1 MRARAAMDP
10 AGDDDGDVVVATAVR
25 RAFRDVLGTSRRGV
39 GVDVETLETEVVERA
54 GASASGLAT
63 GSAVT
68 WVDVAVECVRSG
80 GATVVFGDGDV
91 DGDGDGGADVDV
103 EEDADAEDANA
114 DARTFARD
122 ARQRLAA
129 NSASSTAKN
138 DDGLEKMRL
147 IPSERLRAKVLGIG
161 DEATWENGLSAAAR
175 EALERVAS
183 SRERGTTTVEL
194 NEALGCKSSD
204 HLVKQLVAAGLVDCQ
219 KVSSAGKGT
228 QNVTQNVVFLKRF
241 APPAKIDDKV
251 AYYRAF
257 TRVLADRPDGIA
269 TSKDVRERLLDEF
282 RDAELFANR
291 TDRAKTKVFAAAKGE
306 LHRLGFVEPVK
317 SDHGDAVRLIK
328 PFVDIDTIN
337 IDDEDGDAAN
347 WTGRGCAGGIVL
359 EQTFETQLA
368 KKVADVDVP
377 ISQAEIFRD
386 FDVAPRT
393 MEKRVL
399 KMSDED
405 GLLKKVSVQ
414 RGKVKMTCFSS
425 TAAVEGDAAPR
436 HATTEN
442 VTALIDDTLKRRE
455 LLLNELRLKG
465 FLYVKRLSKWLAI
478 AEGGQYRGVDKK
490 VVNAL
495 VDDIIKSGDGVLRDI
510 TWSITERA
518 QEQILFHIDFP
529 FDPRTESSAAF
540 IEALKRDIRIA
551 DVALRQPLSKK
562 HGGDEILSITPMQ
575 ALPPANES
583 MEIDGEEPERMHNV
597 RNGYRTLNDFH
608 AIGLGYIKA
617 AVIRLQ
623 SLHMYLIEKVF
634 VGENREGFIDPT
646 ILERNM
652 PISMYIK
659 LVNSAE
665 SKQVDNDDLEH
676 IKSEAL
682 REKLIKDLPQKLQKK
697 IQSTYHMAR
706 LTQRLTNLGLL
717 YEQAG
722 YDDDSK
728 EMRLMLK
735 LSTSARFQIRVADVE
750 DESSWSKPYDLT
762 TVENAEKYWNALEN
776 TFKGKVEM
784 DHAMPAPNLTY
795 PRLTATRA
803 WARKWAL
810 GLDNCIIMMNRL
822 RESWTLLLVCLLK
835 RADKIRDH
843 LEFSE
848 ADDETRRSLCGI
860 ALEQLASNGLPNE
873 EAFRAEQLAQD
884 MGIPDGLA
892 HIKTT
897 WRDYCYAQIC
907 SAVSDGAVSRQV
919 AAAALRMYARYSRF
933 RVHRRQPFQALTDI
947 DGNLVRSPERS
958 NRLQSISL
966 VRTRELS
973 PSLNES
979 EVFDDYESDDEFS
992 NTRRKFVFTAIEDE
1006 FLIFCMIRFI
1016 ALSGP
1021 NALRAEKRDY
1031 RAAVVYNDPMWQ
1043 SRYPQARK
1051 RTVVKRWRYLTV
1063 EDGEEDIDI
1072 NTERHD
1078 AIMKV
1083 GSEYYER
1090 GARARRETALPH
1102 LPLPAPASD
1111 EDKERWDET
1120 WDGMGKWSEGIA
1132 KQVLQSTRAI
1142 LDQFPVTYPLPK
1154 HDKASSPR
1162 RPKPKREERVRRLRA
1177 GRELTEADDD
1187 IILAR
1192 LAPIAFLR
1200 RRAISFQDE
1209 SDDSDDDDVSDYD
1222 ESDIDEEILY
1232 PFSQETVCGAQ
1243 VAQHRLDAIKYTREL
1258 SAHHSANLKC
1268 VTPSGPQVLALCR
1281 ALVDNKISMSTTT
1294 ETAAD
1299 QLKEAFGSDAET
1311 SEGLHFKPSDV
1322 AMKALHS
1329 VRVEVGSHANDA
1341 IVEELKCSN
1350 VIGSLSVDASKQTQL
1365 KCLKMIPKL
1374 NDGTGATIDEIV
1386 RQIRN
1391 EDVHSAKGALG
1402 ALEIQRALDDLI
1414 VNGSVVA
1421 EGRGPLVFYQLPKQR
1436 ATAQKSND
1444 SSMKSCT
1451 RAVAGFVLNYPGC
1464 TSARVYNALGGSF
1477 NLETITLAL
1486 ARLVREDII
1495 CERATEKYTSV
1506 VPKLF
1511 GGSFSGQD
1519 ENTVERFYFVVDE
1532 TANAFVST
1540 LVDE

>member
-1 MRARAAMDP
+1 MDP
-10 AGDDDGDVVVATAVR
+10 NGGGGGDGEFVATVR
-25 RAFRDVLGTSRRGV
+25 RAFRDVLGASPRGV
-39 GVDVETLETEVVERA
+39 GVDVETLETEVVGRA
-54 GASASGLAT
+54 GATASALAT
-63 GSAVT
+63 GTAVT
-68 WVDVAVECVRSG
+68 WVDAAVECVRGG
-80 GATVVFGDGDV
+80 GARVVFG

-103 EEDADAEDANA
+103 DAEDATA
-114 DARTFARD
+114 RDAAARTFARD
-122 ARQRLAA
+122 ARQRLTA
-129 NSASSTAKN
+129 NGAGSNAK
-138 DDGLEKMRL
+138 GLERIRL

-161 DEATWENGLSAAAR
+161 DEATWENCLSAAAR

-183 SRERGTTTVEL
+183 SRERGVMTVEL

-204 HLVKQLVAAGLVDCQ
+204 HLVKQLVAAGLIDCQ
-219 KVSSAGKGT
+219 KVSSIGKGT
-228 QNVTQNVVFLKRF
+228 QSVTQNVVFLKRF

-269 TSKDVRERLLDEF
+269 TSKELRERLLDEF
-282 RDAELFANR
+282 KDSELLTNR

-317 SDHGDAVRLIK
+317 SDHGDAIRLIK
-328 PFVDIDTIN
+328 PFVDMDTIN
-337 IDDEDGDAAN
+337 IDDDDDDDVVN

-393 MEKRVL
+393 MEKRVS

-425 TAAVEGDAAPR
+425 TAPEEGDAARRP
-436 HATTEN
+436 AMVEN

-495 VDDIIKSGDGVLRDI
+495 VDDITKSGDGVLRDI

-518 QEQILFHIDFP
+518 QEQILFHVDFP
-529 FDPRTESSAAF
+529 FDPRTESGAAF
-540 IEALKRDIRIA
+540 IEALKRDIRLA

-562 HGGDEILSITPMQ
+562 HGGDEIINVTPMQ
-575 ALPPANES
+575 ALPATIES
-583 MEIDGEEPERMHNV
+583 MEIDGEERDRMRNV

-617 AVIRLQ
+617 AVIRLH

-634 VGENREGFIDPT
+634 VGENREGLIDPT

-665 SKQVDNDDLEH
+665 SKQVDDDDLEH

-682 REKLIKDLPQKLQKK
+682 RKKLIKDLPQKLQKK

-717 YEQAG
+717 YEQPG
-722 YDDDSK
+722 YDDDTK
-728 EMRLMLK
+728 QMRLMLK
-735 LSTSARFQIRVADVE
+735 LSTSARFQTRVADVE
-750 DESSWSKPYDLT
+750 DESSWSKEYDLT

-776 TFKGKVEM
+776 TFKGKAEM
-784 DHAMPAPNLTY
+784 DHAMPSPNLTY

-843 LEFSE
+843 REFSE
-848 ADDETRRSLCGI
+848 ADDETRRSLCGV

-884 MGIPDGLA
+884 MGIPDGLS

-907 SAVSDGAVSRQV
+907 SAVSDGTVSRQV
-919 AAAALRMYARYSRF
+919 AAVALRMYARHSRF

-966 VRTRELS
+966 IRTRELS

-979 EVFDDYESDDEFS
+979 EIFDDYESDDELS
-992 NTRRKFVFTAIEDE
+992 NMRRKFVFTAIEDE

-1063 EDGEEDIDI
+1063 EDGEEDVDI

-1078 AIMKV
+1078 AIMKI

-1090 GARARRETALPH
+1090 GARARREIALPH
-1102 LPLPAPASD
+1102 LPLPTPVND
-1111 EDKERWDET
+1111 EDRERWDET
-1120 WDGMGKWSEGIA
+1120 WDGTGKWSEGIA
-1132 KQVLQSTRAI
+1132 KQVLHSTRTI
-1142 LDQFPVTYPLPK
+1142 LEQFPVTYPLPK

-1162 RPKPKREERVRRLRA
+1162 RLKPKREERVRRLRA

-1222 ESDIDEEILY
+1222 ESDVDEEILY
-1232 PFSQETVCGAQ
+1232 PFSKETVCGIQ
-1243 VAQHRLDAIKYTREL
+1243 VAQHRLDAIKYAREL
-1258 SAHHSANLKC
+1258 SAHQSTNLKC

-1299 QLKEAFGSDAET
+1299 QLKEAFGCDSQT
-1311 SEGLHFKPSDV
+1311 SEGLHLKPSDV
-1322 AMKALHS
+1322 PMKALHS

-1341 IVEELKCSN
+1341 INAEFKCSN
-1350 VIGSLSVDASKQTQL
+1350 VVGSLSVDATKQTQL
-1365 KCLKMIPKL
+1365 KCLKMIRKL
-1374 NDGTGATIDEIV
+1374 NDGTGATINEIV
-1386 RQIRN
+1386 HNVRN
-1391 EDVHSAKGALG
+1391 ENVHSAKGALG

-1414 VNGSVVA
+1414 VDGSVVA
-1421 EGRGPLVFYQLPKQR
+1421 EGRGPVVFYQVPKQR
-1436 ATAQKSND
+1436 VSVQESD
-1444 SSMKSCT
+1444 ESSLKSCT

-1477 NLETITLAL
+1477 NLGTITLAL

-1495 CERATEKYTSV
+1495 CERATEKYSSV
-1506 VPKLF
+1506 IPKLF
-1511 GGSFSGQD
+1511 GGSFLGQD
-1519 ENTVERFYFVVDE
+1519 ENSVERFYFVVDE
-1532 TANAFVST
+1532 TADAFLNT
-1540 LVDE
+1540 LLD